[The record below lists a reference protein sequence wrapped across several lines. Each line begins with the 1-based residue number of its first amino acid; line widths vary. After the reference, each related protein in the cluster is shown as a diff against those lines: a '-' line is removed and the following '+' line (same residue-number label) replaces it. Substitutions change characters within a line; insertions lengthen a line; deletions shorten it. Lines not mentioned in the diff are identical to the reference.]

1 MSQQEIKGNL
11 AKLLATE
18 NLVVEH
24 RNVPTAQF
32 DVDRRILTLPNWDK
46 ASSIVYDMLVGH
58 EVGHALFTPNEDWTK
73 KVQVPQSYVNVIEDV
88 RIEKLMKRKY
98 PGLRKSFAGG
108 YAELN
113 ALDFFEIQD
122 ENLEEFALIDRINL
136 HYKVGASA
144 LIPFQEE
151 EKDFVIRAANTETFD
166 EVLSLANDIRSFVEA
181 QQKEQEQI
189 QQPSSAN
196 NKDGQ
201 NQIDSPETG
210 EEGEENRPDLGQDNT
225 QYDDQLSDEELQE
238 EFDRE
243 NPSFEGGKHHEEG
256 STQEKFDRKT
266 ESLSN
271 TTYGRDVTYV
281 EIPEKVNLDKFIV
294 DWKVVHDW
302 IDSQQTEESEKYN
315 EYDDRASRADVYR
328 EYQEFRNENKKE
340 VNYLVKEFE
349 CRKSA
354 DAYAR
359 TSTAR
364 TGVLDTK
371 NLHTY
376 KFNDDLFKRINII
389 PDGKNHGM
397 IFVLDWSGSMQYE
410 IFATVKQLLNL
421 TAFCKKVQIPFE
433 VYAFT
438 NEWQKVQR
446 VLDTGEPINPY
457 GGWYGN
463 SYREYNGLE
472 RNKIYVPE
480 DEFHMVNLLSS
491 RSNPKDYERQC
502 KNFFAE
508 AYAFGRRTLYHWTT
522 GLELSGTP
530 LNEAIILLNH
540 ILPKFKKEN
549 DLQKVNA
556 CILTDGEAM
565 SLSYGCVTQ
574 YEGEEGK
581 VRPRSLD
588 YGNVQLRD
596 RKTGRVYQQMDG
608 YQNTTTTLIQQVR
621 DRNAG
626 VNVIGFRILSPNR
639 LSEFVARFADYSYY
653 EEVQKQWRKAK
664 SAILPFPKG
673 YSALYAIS
681 SKNLDEDVEFE
692 VKEGAK
698 KADISRAF
706 KKMLKSKST
715 NKKLLNSF
723 VQYVA

>member
-11 AKLLATE
+11 ARLLATE

-24 RNVPTAQF
+24 RSVPTAQF
-32 DVDRRILTLPNWDK
+32 NVDTRVLTLPNWDK

-58 EVGHALFTPNEDWTK
+58 EVGHALFTPNDDPRDFK
-73 KVQVPQSYVNVIEDV
+73 APQPYVNVVEDV

-122 ENLEEFALIDRINL
+122 EDLTEFALIDRINL
-136 HYKVGASA
+136 HYKVGAAA

-151 EKDFVIRAANTETFD
+151 EKVFVTRAANTETFD
-166 EVLSLANDIRSFVEA
+166 EVLSLAKDIRSFVEA
-181 QQKEQEQI
+181 QQQEQEQN

-196 NKDGQ
+196 NTDGK

-225 QYDDQLSDEELQE
+225 QYDDQLSDEEKEE

-243 NPSFEGGKHHEEG
+243 NPSYNEGGEHYDGE
-256 STQEKFDRKT
+256 TQEKFDRKA

-271 TTYGRDVTYV
+271 TSGIRDITYV
-281 EIPEKVNLDKFIV
+281 EIPEKVNLDKHIV
-294 DWKVVHDW
+294 DWKVVHEW
-302 IDSQQTEESEKYN
+302 IDSQRGEESEKYS
-315 EYDDRASRADVYR
+315 EYDERASLADVHR

-359 TSTAR
+359 SSTAR

-376 KFNDDLFKRINII
+376 KYNEDLFKRINIV

-410 IFATVKQLLNL
+410 ILATVKQLLNL

-438 NEWQKVQR
+438 NEWQIAQR
-446 VLDTGEPINPY
+446 AIDSGNPVDQY
-457 GGWYGN
+457 YGWYGN
-463 SYREYNGLE
+463 SRDD
-472 RNKIYVPE
+472 RNIVRNE
-480 DEFHMVNLLSS
+480 IHLNEGGFHLVNFVSS

-502 KNFFAE
+502 RNFFRE
-508 AYAFGRRTLYHWTT
+508 AYSFCNKTSYQYTP
-522 GLELSGTP
+522 GLSLSGTP
-530 LNEAIILLNH
+530 LNEAIVLLNYV
-540 ILPKFKKEN
+540 IPKFKRDN
-549 DLQKVNA
+549 DLHKVNT
-556 CILTDGEAM
+556 CILTDGEAN
-565 SLSYGCVTQ
+565 SISYGCLVERMDRED
-574 YEGEEGK
+574 YICA
-581 VRPRSLD
+581 RSLD
-588 YGNVQLRD
+588 YGYVQLRD
-596 RKTGRVYQQMDG
+596 RKTGRVYTRMDG
-608 YQNTTTTLIQQVR
+608 WNTATATFIEQLR
-621 DRNAG
+621 DRNPG
-626 VNVIGFRILSPNR
+626 VNVIGFRILPAKR
-639 LSEFVARFADYSYY
+639 LSEFVARFADYSHY
-653 EEVQKQWRKAK
+653 EEVQKQWRKEK

-673 YSALYAIS
+673 YTALYAIS
-681 SKNLDEDVEFE
+681 SKDLEDDNEFE
-692 VKEGAK
+692 VQEDAT
-698 KADISRAF
+698 KAQITRAF

-723 VQYVA
+723 ISHVA

>member
-11 AKLLATE
+11 ARLLATE

-24 RNVPTAQF
+24 RSVPTAQF
-32 DVDRRILTLPNWDK
+32 NVDTRVLTLPNWDK
-46 ASSIVYDMLVGH
+46 ASSIVYDLLVGH
-58 EVGHALFTPNEDWTK
+58 EVGHALFTPNEDWRI

-122 ENLEEFALIDRINL
+122 ENLEEFAFIDRINL

-144 LIPFQEE
+144 LIPFTEE
-151 EKDFVIRAANTETFD
+151 EKVFVTRAENTETFD
-166 EVLSLANDIRSFVEA
+166 EVLTLAEDIRKFV
-181 QQKEQEQI
+181 KEQQEEQEKI
-189 QQPSSAN
+189 QQESSLN
-196 NKDGQ
+196 DEDGNMEI
-201 NQIDSPETG
+201 NQDSNGEDG
-210 EEGEENRPDLGQDNT
+210 EEIEQ
-225 QYDDQLSDEELQE
+225 QQQSHSDDLSDEELEQ

-243 NPSFEGGKHHEEG
+243 NPSYNKGGEHHEGE
-256 STQEKFDRKT
+256 TQEKFDRKA
-266 ESLSN
+266 ESLSD
-271 TTYGRDVTYV
+271 TSHGRDITYV
-281 EIPEKVNLDKFIV
+281 EIPEKVNLDKHIV
-294 DWKVVHDW
+294 DWKVVHEW
-302 IDSQQTEESEKYN
+302 IESQQQHESEKYN
-315 EYDDRASRADVYR
+315 EYDDRLTRAEVFKK
-328 EYQEFRNENKKE
+328 YQEFRNENKKE

-364 TGVLDTK
+364 TGILDTK

-376 KFNDDLFKRINII
+376 KYNEDLFKRINIV

-438 NEWQKVQR
+438 NEWQKVAR
-446 VLDTGEPINPY
+446 VLETGEKINPY

-463 SYREYNGLE
+463 SYREYKGIKKGE
-472 RNKIYVPE
+472 IYIPE
-480 DEFHMVNLLSS
+480 GEFHMVNLLSS

-508 AYAFGRRTLYHWTT
+508 AFAFGNRTLYHWTV

-530 LNEAIILLNH
+530 LNEAIVLLNT
-540 ILPKFKKEN
+540 IIPKFKKEN

-565 SLSYGCVTQ
+565 SLSYGATTQ
-574 YEGEEGK
+574 YEGEEET

-588 YGNVQLRD
+588 YGHVQLRD
-596 RKTGRVYQQMDG
+596 RKTGRVYTRMDG
-608 YQNTTTTLIQQVR
+608 YQNTTTTLIEQVR
-621 DRNAG
+621 DRNTG
-626 VNVIGFRILSPNR
+626 VSVTGFRILSPNR
-639 LSEFVARFADYSYY
+639 LSEFVARFADYSHY
-653 EEVQKQWRKAK
+653 EEVQKQWRKEK

-681 SKNLDEDVEFE
+681 SKNLDEDIEFE

-698 KADISRAF
+698 KGDITRAF

-715 NKKLLNSF
+715 NKKLLSSF
-723 VQYVA
+723 VEQIA

>member
-1 MSQQEIKGNL
+1 MCI
-11 AKLLATE
+11 
-18 NLVVEH
+18 
-24 RNVPTAQF
+24 R
-32 DVDRRILTLPNWDK
+32 DR
-46 ASSIVYDMLVGH
+46 
-58 EVGHALFTPNEDWTK
+58 
-73 KVQVPQSYVNVIEDV
+73 
-88 RIEKLMKRKY
+88 
-98 PGLRKSFAGG
+98 
-108 YAELN
+108 
-113 ALDFFEIQD
+113 
-122 ENLEEFALIDRINL
+122 
-136 HYKVGASA
+136 
-144 LIPFQEE
+144 
-151 EKDFVIRAANTETFD
+151 
-166 EVLSLANDIRSFVEA
+166 DI
-181 QQKEQEQI
+181 
-189 QQPSSAN
+189 
-196 NKDGQ
+196 
-201 NQIDSPETG
+201 
-210 EEGEENRPDLGQDNT
+210 
-225 QYDDQLSDEELQE
+225 
-238 EFDRE
+238 
-243 NPSFEGGKHHEEG
+243 
-256 STQEKFDRKT
+256 
-266 ESLSN
+266 
-271 TTYGRDVTYV
+271 TYV
-281 EIPEKVNLDKFIV
+281 EIPEKVNLDKHIV

-302 IDSQQTEESEKYN
+302 IDSQQTEESEKYS

-359 TSTAR
+359 SSTAR

-371 NLHTY
+371 NLHSY
-376 KFNDDLFKRINII
+376 KYNEDLFKRINII

-438 NEWQKVQR
+438 NEWQKVER
-446 VLDTGEPINPY
+446 ALATGEDINPY

-463 SYREYNGLE
+463 SYREYKGLKKNE
-472 RNKIYVPE
+472 IYIPE
-480 DEFHMVNLLSS
+480 GEFHMVNFLSS
-491 RSNPKDYERQC
+491 RSTPKDYERQC

-508 AYAFGRRTLYHWTT
+508 AYAFSHRTLYHYTV

-530 LNEAIILLNH
+530 LNEAIVLLNT
-540 ILPKFKKEN
+540 IIPKFKKDN

-565 SLSYGCVTQ
+565 SLSYGAITQ
-574 YEGEEGK
+574 YHDEEETI
-581 VRPRSLD
+581 RPRSLD
-588 YGNVQLRD
+588 YAHVQLRD
-596 RKTGRVYQQMDG
+596 RKTGRVYTRMDG
-608 YQNTTTTLIQQVR
+608 YNNTTTTLIQQVR

-626 VNVIGFRILSPNR
+626 VSVTGFRILSPNR
-639 LSEFVARFADYSYY
+639 LSEFVARFADYSHY
-653 EEVQKQWRKAK
+653 EEVQKQWRKEK

-698 KADISRAF
+698 KGEITRAF

-723 VQYVA
+723 VSHVA

>member
-11 AKLLATE
+11 ARLLATE

-24 RNVPTAQF
+24 RSVPTAQF
-32 DVDRRILTLPNWDK
+32 NVDTRVLTLPNWDK
-46 ASSIVYDMLVGH
+46 ASSIVYDLLVGH
-58 EVGHALFTPNEDWTK
+58 EVGHALFTPNEDWRI

-122 ENLEEFALIDRINL
+122 ENLEEFAFIDRINL

-144 LIPFQEE
+144 LIPFTEE
-151 EKDFVIRAANTETFD
+151 ERVFVTRANNTETFD
-166 EVLSLANDIRSFVEA
+166 EVLSLAEDIRKFVKE
-181 QQKEQEQI
+181 QQEEQEQI
-189 QQPSSAN
+189 QQESSLN
-196 NKDGQ
+196 DEDGNMEM
-201 NQIDSPETG
+201 NQDSNGEDG
-210 EEGEENRPDLGQDNT
+210 EEIEQ
-225 QYDDQLSDEELQE
+225 QQQSHSDDLSDEELEQ

-243 NPSFEGGKHHEEG
+243 NPSYNKGGEHHEGE
-256 STQEKFDRKT
+256 TQEKFDRKA
-266 ESLSN
+266 ESLSD
-271 TTYGRDVTYV
+271 TSHGRDITYV
-281 EIPEKVNLDKFIV
+281 EIPEKVNLDKHIV
-294 DWKVVHDW
+294 DWKVVHEW
-302 IDSQQTEESEKYN
+302 IESQQQHESEKYN
-315 EYDDRASRADVYR
+315 EYDDRLTRAEVFKK
-328 EYQEFRNENKKE
+328 YQEFRNENKKE

-364 TGVLDTK
+364 TGILDTK

-376 KFNDDLFKRINII
+376 KYNEDLFKRINIV

-438 NEWQKVQR
+438 NEWQKVAR
-446 VLDTGEPINPY
+446 VLETGEPINPY

-463 SYREYNGLE
+463 SYREYKGIKKGE
-472 RNKIYVPE
+472 IYIPE
-480 DEFHMVNLLSS
+480 GEFHMVNLLSS

-508 AYAFGRRTLYHWTT
+508 AYAFGNRTLYHWTV

-530 LNEAIILLNH
+530 LNEAIVLLNT
-540 ILPKFKKEN
+540 IIPKFKKEN

-565 SLSYGCVTQ
+565 SLSYGAATQ
-574 YEGEEGK
+574 YEGEEETI
-581 VRPRSLD
+581 RPRSLD
-588 YGNVQLRD
+588 YGHVQLRD
-596 RKTGRVYQQMDG
+596 RKTGRVYTRMDG

-621 DRNAG
+621 DRNVG
-626 VNVIGFRILSPNR
+626 VSVTGFRILSPNR
-639 LSEFVARFADYSYY
+639 LSEFVARFADYSQY
-653 EEVQKQWRKAK
+653 EEVQKQWRKEK

-698 KADISRAF
+698 KGDITRAF

-715 NKKLLNSF
+715 NKKLLSSF
-723 VQYVA
+723 VEQIA

>member
-32 DVDRRILTLPNWDK
+32 NVDTRVLTLPNWDK

-58 EVGHALFTPNEDWTK
+58 EVGHALFTPNEDWTE
-73 KVQVPQSYVNVIEDV
+73 KVKVPQSYVNVIEDV

-136 HYKVGASA
+136 HYKVGAAA
-144 LIPFQEE
+144 LIPFAEE
-151 EKDFVIRAANTETFD
+151 ERVFVTRAENTETFD
-166 EVLSLANDIRSFVEA
+166 EVLRLAEEIRQFVES
-181 QQKEQEQI
+181 QQQEQ
-189 QQPSSAN
+189 Q
-196 NKDGQ
+196 Q
-201 NQIDSPETG
+201 NQQESSLNNEDGKMELNQDS
-210 EEGEENRPDLGQDNT
+210 EGEDSDETEQQQQQSGGDDLT
-225 QYDDQLSDEELQE
+225 DEELEE

-243 NPSFEGGKHHEEG
+243 NPQYNKGGEHYEGE
-256 STQEKFDRKT
+256 TQEKFDRKA
-266 ESLSN
+266 ESLSDTN
-271 TTYGRDVTYV
+271 YGRDITYV
-281 EIPEKVNLDKFIV
+281 EIPEKVNLDKHIV
-294 DWKVVHDW
+294 DWKVVHEW
-302 IDSQQTEESEKYN
+302 IDSQRGEESEKYH
-315 EYDDRASRADVYR
+315 EYDDRKSLADVYR

-359 TSTAR
+359 SSTAR
-364 TGVLDTK
+364 TGILDTK

-438 NEWQKVQR
+438 NEWQKVAR
-446 VLDTGEPINPY
+446 ALESGEKIEYY

-463 SYREYNGLE
+463 SYREYKGL
-472 RNKIYVPE
+472 NKGEIYIPE
-480 DEFHMVNLLSS
+480 GEFHMVNLLSS

-508 AYAFGRRTLYHWTT
+508 AYAFGHRTLYHWTV
-522 GLELSGTP
+522 GVELSGTP
-530 LNEAIILLNH
+530 LNEAVVLLNT
-540 ILPKFKKEN
+540 IIPKFKKDN

-565 SLSYGCVTQ
+565 SLSYGAGTQ
-574 YEGEEGK
+574 YEGEEEK

-596 RKTGRVYQQMDG
+596 RKTGRIYKKMDG

-626 VNVIGFRILSPNR
+626 VNVIGFRILPPNR
-639 LSEFVARFADYSYY
+639 LSEFVARFADYSKY
-653 EEVQKQWRKAK
+653 EEVQKQWRKEK

-698 KADISRAF
+698 KGEITRAF

-723 VQYVA
+723 VSHVA